1 MDASDRSLR
10 DIVLGPGRETLR
22 RLRSGTSPTRGEAA
36 PARERVAADPV
47 LRAGV
52 LYAARH
58 DPRAEDLPLLRFL
71 LECECECESGPGAE
85 RFEER
90 WLAAALVAAHG
101 REEDVALLR
110 TATSGQVTD
119 SAGAVE
125 WARARQESDAEAESE
140 FTWIELARRQGRIAP
155 ARLALIRMLDD
166 AGRDP
171 DRLRKLSRALEH
183 LGDHAQATRAQL
195 HLLSLRH
202 TDRDRAG
209 EEYVLA
215 RLERG
220 KGDLGAAGRALSRA
234 RAAVGARGAPT
245 DGTVAQWHRRGLGR
259 MITEQHLELV
269 IAAVEAGDPELAR
282 QTMTHARR
290 LLDTI
295 GKESAKA
302 LSRLSTRAKWAV
314 AGLERPHTRTP

>member
-1 MDASDRSLR
+1 MAASDRSLR

-22 RLRSGTSPTRGEAA
+22 RLRSGTPPTRD
-36 PARERVAADPV
+36 RVAADPV

-58 DPRAEDLPLLRFL
+58 DPRAEDLSLLRFL
-71 LECECECESGPGAE
+71 LECECECECESGPGAE

-140 FTWIELARRQGRIAP
+140 FTWIELARRQGRLAS
-155 ARLALIRMLDD
+155 ARDALIRLLDD
-166 AGRDP
+166 AGPDP
-171 DRLRKLSRALEH
+171 DRLRKLSRALER
-183 LGDHAQATRAQL
+183 LGDHAQATRAQI

-202 TDRDRAG
+202 TDRDRAS
-209 EEYVLA
+209 EECVLA

-220 KGDLGAAGRALSRA
+220 KGDLDAAGRALSRA
-234 RAAVGARGAPT
+234 RAAVGAPGAPP
-245 DGTVAQWHRRGLGR
+245 DATVAQWHRRGLGR
-259 MITEQHLELV
+259 KITEQHLELV
-269 IAAVEAGDPELAR
+269 LAAVEAGDPELAR
-282 QTMTHARR
+282 RTMAHARR

-295 GKESAKA
+295 GKETAKA